1 MNNFLAKNR
10 RESNKPQNKVAVVL
24 FNLGAPDQ
32 IKSVRPFLRNLFLDP
47 AIIRLPFLLRFPLA
61 LLISRLRAQQAVKIY
76 KALGGGSPLLANTKK
91 QAAALEQNLQKIR
104 SEEVKVFIAM
114 RYWHPMSDE
123 TVGEVKDWCPS
134 QVILVPLYPQFSSS
148 TTASSLKLWT
158 DCARARNFNCK
169 TKVLCCYPDAS
180 GFVEAVSENVR
191 ELLQQEKSFD
201 GLKPLRI
208 LFSAH
213 GIPQKFVKQGDPYQ
227 YQIEKTVAAIV
238 NNLKLPTSNDWK
250 LCYQSR
256 VGPMKWLQPYT
267 KDEIRRAGSERRP
280 LLIVPIAFVS
290 EHSETLYELDK
301 EYFKIAIES
310 GVPIYLRAAT
320 VGVASSFIT
329 SLSSAISSRIDNQVS
344 AQVSASVSSYE
355 DKRICPRDFNN
366 CPHSIAQKV
375 A

>member
-1 MNNFLAKNR
+1 MNNFLDKNR
-10 RESNKPQNKVAVVL
+10 KESNKPQNRVAVVL
-24 FNLGAPDQ
+24 LNLGAPDQ
-32 IKSVRPFLRNLFLDP
+32 IKSVRPFLRNLFLDS
-47 AIIRLPFLLRFPLA
+47 AIIRLPFLFRFPLA
-61 LLISRLRAQQAVKIY
+61 LLISTLRAQQAVKIY

-91 QAAALEQNLQKIR
+91 QAVALEQNLQKIR

-114 RYWHPMSDE
+114 RYWHPMSYE
-123 TVGEVKDWCPS
+123 TVGEVKDWRPS

-158 DCARARNFNCK
+158 SCARARDFNCK
-169 TKVLCCYPDAS
+169 TKALCCYPDAS
-180 GFVEAVSENVR
+180 GFVEAISENVR

-213 GIPQKFVKQGDPYQ
+213 GIPQKFVRQGDPYQ
-227 YQIEKTVAAIV
+227 YQIEKTVTAIV
-238 NNLKLPTSNDWK
+238 NNLKLPKSNDWK
-250 LCYQSR
+250 ICYQSR
-256 VGPMKWLQPYT
+256 VGPAKWLQPYT
-267 KDEIRRAGSERRP
+267 EDEIRRAGSERRP
-280 LLIVPIAFVS
+280 LLVVPIAFVS

-301 EYFKIAIES
+301 EYFGIAIES

-329 SLSSAISSRIDNQVS
+329 SLSSAISSRLDS
-344 AQVSASVSSYE
+344 QVSASVSSYE

-366 CPHSIAQKV
+366 CPYPVAQKV